1 MRKKPAGFTDGV
13 TQGFLDRYIPI
24 SGFLGVVESSASAD
38 FGLWL
43 GHSNIVGEANYA
55 ALPNDSGYGISNST
69 GFAGCTINEQIAQSI
84 IDPMPWVSTGTV
96 TLRAYAPAGSANMGA
111 EQGCGRDLYNYGIC
125 TAPVITKIAVAGSVL
140 NTHWLPSSTFPITV
154 GNLYTQAVTYQ
165 KAREVEFGRKTGYIV
180 IGLGEN
186 DVSVQANADA
196 FGANLVTLCNALR
209 VSFSNPTLPIFIVR
223 TNSGTTGTYLS
234 TVTAAQNAYVA
245 GDPYSRIVIVDD
257 IKLAADNVHY
267 PAIGYI
273 SYGSR
278 IALAL
283 KTYFRPTLSLNLSSG
298 AVPWLQQADP
308 GFGVNVSGTAIPR
321 SGIDPQDGDWEILV
335 ASTYTEGVAPT
346 LSVAAGFTAIGT
358 MADSLFSGLHRTLS
372 FWERPVTTAIL
383 NANGGRM
390 PNPSLTFGTDRFN
403 VARIFGFRGPNK
415 WTVSP
420 VDTITTGVN
429 NANNTSLSIGSGTTS
444 VDNCLM
450 AIFATTVNTSGA
462 VNSLTNASFSNITS
476 RWDSR
481 YATTTVLGIAMY
493 TATKASAG
501 SFGATAVTTSGA
513 GVNAGAVI
521 AIKP

>member
-1 MRKKPAGFTDGV
+1 MRKKPAGFVDNV
-13 TQGFLDRYIPI
+13 TQGFLDRFFPI
-24 SGFLGVVESSASAD
+24 SGFLGVVEGSFTG

-43 GHSNIVGEANYA
+43 GHSNIVGEANFA
-55 ALPNDSGYGISNST
+55 ALPNDSGYGISDSV

-84 IDPMPWVSTGTV
+84 TDPMPWVNTGTV
-96 TLRAYAPAGSANMGA
+96 TLRAYAAAGGANMGA
-111 EQGCGRDLYNYGIC
+111 EQGAGRDLYNYGIC
-125 TAPVITKIAVAGSVL
+125 AAPVITKIAVAGSVL
-140 NTHWLPSSTFPITV
+140 NTHWLPTSTFPTTP
-154 GNLYTQAVTYQ
+154 GNLYSQAITFQ
-165 KAREVEFGRKTGYIV
+165 LAREAEFGKRTEYVV

-186 DVSVQANADA
+186 DVSVQANANA
-196 FGANLVTLCNALR
+196 FGANLVTLCNTLR
-209 VSFSNPTLPIFIVR
+209 VSLGNPTLPIFIVR
-223 TNSGTTGTYLS
+223 TNASTTGTYLT

-283 KTYFRPTLSLNLSSG
+283 KTYFKPSLVLNLSSG

-321 SGIDPQDGDWEILV
+321 SGMDPQDGDWEILV
-335 ASTYTEGVAPT
+335 ASTYTEGIAPT
-346 LSVAAGFTAIGT
+346 LSVAAGFTSIGT

-390 PNPSLTFGTDRFN
+390 PNPSLTFSTDRFN

-420 VDTITTGVN
+420 VDTIATGVN
-429 NANNTSLSIGSGTTS
+429 NANNTSCSIGSGTTS

-450 AIFATTVNTSGA
+450 AIFATTVNASGS
-462 VNSLTNASFSNITS
+462 VSSVVNASLSGITS

-493 TATKASAG
+493 TATKATAGAFSA
-501 SFGATAVTTSGA
+501 TTVTTSGA
-513 GVNAGAVI
+513 GVNAGAII